1 MEHSSESIQG
11 LYEDA
16 VSLLKELIATPSY
29 SRQEDKTAVIIRT
42 FLHNKGIAA
51 KQYLNNVW
59 AINKYFDPLKP
70 TVILNS
76 HHDTVKPNPKYTRSP
91 FVPDIEEG
99 KLYGLGS
106 NDAGGCLV
114 SLIATFVHFYD
125 NAALPFNV
133 VIAATAEEEITG
145 KDGIE
150 ALLKHYE
157 FLASLHHPDF
167 KGQQDRFTAIVGEP
181 TKMELAIA
189 EKGLMV
195 LDAKAQG
202 RAGHA
207 ARNEGENALYIA
219 LKDIQWF
226 ETFKYPKDS
235 KWLGEVHQTVT
246 VIETENKAHNVV
258 PAECSF
264 VVDIRL
270 PDCYTHEEV
279 LAIIRENIKSDFK
292 ERSIRLRST
301 RIEEEHPLVQA
312 GIKLGAKPYGSPT
325 CSDKAL
331 MPFPALKCGPGDS
344 ARSHTAD
351 EFIFVEEIRKGI
363 ERYIQMLESTKF
375 N

>member
-1 MEHSSESIQG
+1 MDLDS

-16 VSLLKELIATPSY
+16 VSLLKQLIATPSY

-42 FLHNKGIAA
+42 FLHNKDIPAR
-51 KQYLNNVW
+51 QYLNNVW
-59 AINKYFDPLKP
+59 ATNKYFDPLKP
-70 TVILNS
+70 TIVLNS

-91 FVPDIEEG
+91 FVPQVEEG

-125 NAALPFNV
+125 KANLAFNLV
-133 VIAATAEEEITG
+133 LAATAEEEITG

-157 FLASLHHPDF
+157 FLGSLHHPDF
-167 KGQQDRFTAIVGEP
+167 KSQQDRFAAIVGEP
-181 TKMELAIA
+181 TKMDLAIA

-202 RAGHA
+202 KAGHA
-207 ARNEGENALYIA
+207 ARNEGVNALYIA
-219 LKDIQWF
+219 LKDIEWF
-226 ETFKYPKDS
+226 GHFKYPKDS
-235 KWLGEVHQTVT
+235 EWLGEVHQTVT

-264 VVDIRL
+264 VVDIRI

-279 LAIIRENIKSDFK
+279 LDIIRQNIKSDFK

-301 RIEEEHPLVQA
+301 RIELEHPLVAA
-312 GIKLGAKPYGSPT
+312 GVQLGGKPYGSPT

-351 EFIFVEEIRKGI
+351 EYIYLDEIKNGI
-363 ERYIQMLESTKF
+363 QRYIQMLESARF
-375 N
+375 AG